1 MAGADPFRKPTS
13 LQPGEEQQP
22 GPTEDE
28 ARHNTWKTVGLF
40 LVFVAA
46 VAVPVVSLIWAT
58 LSSPSSTA
66 LVILQ
71 AIFLG
76 MVIPLIFWE

>member
-1 MAGADPFRKPTS
+1 MAGADPLRKPTS
-13 LQPGEEQQP
+13 LQAGEEPQP
-22 GPTEDE
+22 GHTEDE
-28 ARHNTWKTVGLF
+28 ARHNTWRTAGLF

-66 LVILQ
+66 LAILQ